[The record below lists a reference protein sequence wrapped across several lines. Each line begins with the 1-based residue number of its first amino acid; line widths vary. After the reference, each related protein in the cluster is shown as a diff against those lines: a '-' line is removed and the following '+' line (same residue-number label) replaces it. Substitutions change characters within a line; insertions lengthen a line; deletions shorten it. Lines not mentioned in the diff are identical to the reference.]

1 MSSLASWTQEYY
13 IRHKD
18 GRTVD
23 SNAERQKVSRCLVAA
38 VERRA
43 THVRLDDHSYPPS
56 HFAAG
61 GSLTHGVAHWHVVQ
75 GMRVEVRAADRSGL
89 LSDFTRVLREH
100 GLSLLRV
107 ELKRHKDQAVGI
119 FYLVTDTGGEVRT
132 EAVRAVQTR
141 VAEMD
146 ISLDI
151 VKEAPGWPPVRKT
164 SVPAPPV
171 AGPQQAQ
178 ERPRPSLGSLLWSH
192 LGKLSNNFSNIRSS

>member
-1 MSSLASWTQEYY
+1 MQWAQEYY

-43 THVRLDDHSYPPS
+43 TH
-56 HFAAG
+56 
-61 GSLTHGVAHWHVVQ
+61 

-107 ELKRHKDQAVGI
+107 ELKRHKDEATGV

-132 EAVRAVQTR
+132 EAVRAVQAR

-146 ISLDI
+146 VSLDI

-164 SVPAPPV
+164 SVPAPPA
-171 AGPQQAQ
+171 AGQQQAQ

-192 LGKLSNNFSNIRSS
+192 LGKLSNNFSY